1 MANFL
6 VDAGFSGGVDITRQV
21 ALGSPQD
28 DDITF
33 PTDLRDSDNN
43 IIDSNADVSTLEILL
58 LDGNDTLDGSALV
71 AGRTAMIVV
80 GNTGNDE
87 ITGSADADSLFG
99 GQDRDI
105 LLGGDNNDQLFGN
118 LGDDFIVAGG
128 DGDDSVFGG
137 QGNDDVR
144 GANGN
149 DQVFGDRGN
158 DTISGGNGIDTLT
171 GGTETDQFLID
182 PSIETATSDPAFV
195 DRIADFSIVEGDMI
209 QISGLLPSIFLND
222 LISIGPLQQ
231 IGNIQGYV
239 ISESGISLNGNVATN
254 DPLFVVVNNPNITRP
269 LDINIDFIR

>member
-6 VDAGFSGGVDITRQV
+6 VDAGFSGGVDLTRQV
-21 ALGSPQD
+21 ALGSPQND
-28 DDITF
+28 GITF
-33 PTDLRDSDNN
+33 PTDLRDASNN
-43 IIDSNADVSTLEILL
+43 IIDSNPDVSSLEILL
-58 LDGNDTLDGSALV
+58 LDGNDTLDGSSLV
-71 AGRTAMIVV
+71 AGRTSLIVV

-87 ITGSADADSLFG
+87 ITGSADTDSLFG

-105 LLGGDNNDQLFGN
+105 LLGGSGNDQLFGN

-171 GGTETDQFLID
+171 GGTETDQFLIE
-182 PSIETATSDPAFV
+182 PTVETPTNDPAFI
-195 DRIADFSIVEGDMI
+195 DQIADFSIAEADRIVLPAALTPATI
-209 QISGLLPSIFLND
+209 TISNLQN
-222 LISIGPLQQ
+222 IGT
-231 IGNIQGYV
+231 IQGFV
-239 ISESGISLNGNVATN
+239 IAENGFDINGDGSVSS
-254 DPLFVVVNNPNITRP
+254 PLAVVVNNSNITRP
-269 LDINIDFIR
+269 LDPTVDFNFI